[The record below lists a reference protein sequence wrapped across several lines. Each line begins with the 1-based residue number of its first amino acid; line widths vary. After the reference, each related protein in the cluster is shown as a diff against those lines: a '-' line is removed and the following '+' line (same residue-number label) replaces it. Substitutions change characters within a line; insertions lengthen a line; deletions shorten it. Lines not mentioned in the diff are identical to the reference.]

1 MMTTPSQKGGS
12 TTKNKTKKK
21 TKKKQKSGKK
31 RQSSEDKRIWNVK
44 VKEPAPFFHT
54 SQNIS
59 LFFKRNTHYKI
70 YY

>member
-12 TTKNKTKKK
+12 TTKNKTKKPK
-21 TKKKQKSGKK
+21 TKQKSGKK

>member
-12 TTKNKTKKK
+12 TTKNKTKKTK
-21 TKKKQKSGKK
+21 TKQKSGKK

-70 YY
+70 YH

>member
-12 TTKNKTKKK
+12 TTKNRTKK
-21 TKKKQKSGKK
+21 TKTKQKLGKK
-31 RQSSEDKRIWNVK
+31 RQSSEDERMWNVK
-44 VKEPAPFFHT
+44 VKEPAPFFRT

>member
-12 TTKNKTKKK
+12 TTKNKTKKTK
-21 TKKKQKSGKK
+21 TKQKLGKK
-31 RQSSEDKRIWNVK
+31 RQSSEDERMWNVK

>member
-12 TTKNKTKKK
+12 TTKNKTKKTK
-21 TKKKQKSGKK
+21 TKQKSGKK

-44 VKEPAPFFHT
+44 IKEPAPFFHT

>member
-12 TTKNKTKKK
+12 TTKNKTKKTK
-21 TKKKQKSGKK
+21 TKQKPGKK

>member
-12 TTKNKTKKK
+12 TTKNKTKKTK
-21 TKKKQKSGKK
+21 TKQKSGKK
-31 RQSSEDKRIWNVK
+31 RQSGEDKRMWNVK

>member
-12 TTKNKTKKK
+12 TTKNKTKKTK
-21 TKKKQKSGKK
+21 TKQKPGKK
-31 RQSSEDKRIWNVK
+31 RQSSGDKRIWNVK

>member
-12 TTKNKTKKK
+12 TTKNKTKKTK
-21 TKKKQKSGKK
+21 TKPKSGKK

>member
-12 TTKNKTKKK
+12 TTKNKTKKTK
-21 TKKKQKSGKK
+21 TKQKSGKK

-59 LFFKRNTHYKI
+59 LFFERNTHYKI